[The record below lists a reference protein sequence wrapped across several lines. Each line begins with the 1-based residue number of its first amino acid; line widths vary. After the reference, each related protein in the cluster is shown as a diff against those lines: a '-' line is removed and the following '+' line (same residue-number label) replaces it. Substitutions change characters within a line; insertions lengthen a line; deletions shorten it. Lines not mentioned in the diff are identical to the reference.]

1 MKTWILLFTS
11 LILASQAWAI
21 PQGNGYRVE
30 TESTESGDCTS
41 CANSQMSSGN
51 SAQAAFLR
59 FTQNMNAITDG
70 VLDIEIISDKMN
82 YNNKCDQ
89 FAADGEM
96 NKWGKV
102 VVKELEKPKYST
114 MLNRG
119 PRDIG
124 QYCPDFNKMD
134 VHEKRALNV
143 LIMAA
148 MVHYESSCNFREK
161 APGPNGTAAG
171 LLQLHKGKE
180 HKYSSGCRKNDS
192 LNAERSLVCGMSMLN
207 DQIQR
212 GENLFSSGSYWEVL
226 RPRGRSQK
234 AKKIMAA
241 IRKFGPCD
249 TSKVVAANAKRNNAK
264 RVAQK

>member
-1 MKTWILLFTS
+1 MKLWTRILTSLLFV
-11 LILASQAWAI
+11 SQAWAI
-21 PQGNGYRVE
+21 PPGNGYT
-30 TESTESGDCTS
+30 TEGSAGCVDCMNDTSTPT
-41 CANSQMSSGN
+41 GN
-51 SAQAAFLR
+51 SAQAAFNR
-59 FTQNMNAITDG
+59 FVLNMSAITDG
-70 VLDIEIISDKMN
+70 VLDIEMISDKMN

-96 NKWGKV
+96 NKWGKTI
-102 VVKELEKPKYST
+102 VKELEKPKYSN

-124 QYCPDFNKMD
+124 QYCPDFSKMD
-134 VHEKRALNV
+134 LNDKRALNV

-180 HKYSSGCRKNDS
+180 QNYSSGCRKNDS
-192 LNAERSLVCGMSMLN
+192 ADPERSLICGMSMLN
-207 DQIQR
+207 DQIER
-212 GENLFSSGSYWEVL
+212 GEKLFSSGSYWEVL

-241 IRKFGPCD
+241 IRNFGPCD
-249 TSKVVAANAKRNNAK
+249 TNKALAKNAKRNKAK

>member
-1 MKTWILLFTS
+1 MKLWIQIITSLLFV
-11 LILASQAWAI
+11 SQTWAA
-21 PQGNGYRVE
+21 PAGNGYA
-30 TESTESGDCTS
+30 TEGDS
-41 CANSQMSSGN
+41 ACADCMNNSSN
-51 SAQAAFLR
+51 SAQAAFNR
-59 FTQNMNAITDG
+59 FVQNMSSITDG
-70 VLDIEIISDKMN
+70 VLDIEMISDKMN

-96 NKWGKV
+96 NKWGTLIV
-102 VVKELEKPKYST
+102 NELKAPKYNT
-114 MLNRG
+114 MVSRG
-119 PRDIG
+119 SRDII

-180 HKYSSGCRKNDS
+180 HRYSSGCKKNDS
-192 LNAERSLVCGMSMLN
+192 LNAERSLVCGLSMLN
-207 DQIQR
+207 DQIGR
-212 GENLFSSGSYWEVL
+212 GENLFSSSSYWEVL

-249 TSKVVAANAKRNNAK
+249 ASAAALASAKRNNSK